1 MRLQRQIKSNLPEIE
16 LSIGS
21 EFGSERR
28 NETTEK
34 VETDISSIWNFLLT
48 FKNLK
53 IFITIK
59 NLKLFVT
66 WKNYTNLNCNFCT
79 NYYL

>member
-34 VETDISSIWNFLLT
+34 VETEISSIWNFLLT
-48 FKNLK
+48 LK
-53 IFITIK
+53 IWRF
-59 NLKLFVT
+59 
-66 WKNYTNLNCNFCT
+66 
-79 NYYL
+79 